1 MLLEMT
7 RNNSNKNMSV
17 SIVYLSPFT
26 QNTTEVT
33 ELLLKILNELTQVQ
47 RQTSSCIDLIFTGVP
62 NLLVKSGVYPSLM
75 TICYHQIVQSKFDLN
90 FFYRSS
96 Y

>member
-1 MLLEMT
+1 
-7 RNNSNKNMSV
+7 MSV

-75 TICYHQIVQSKFDLN
+75 TICYQQIVQSKFDLN
-90 FFYRSS
+90 FFYRSP